1 MKRLDLIAI
10 LCAWAAAIAL
20 IHPTGNFPLDD
31 DWDFAI
37 ATWRFARTGHF
48 HFTAFTAAS
57 VRAQVLWGALW
68 TRLFGESFEVLR
80 ASTLTLAAGTIVIV
94 HRSIARA
101 GAGRFACAAGALALA
116 FHPVFFWASCT
127 YMTEVPFVFASAVAL
142 YFFVRGIGEGRQLFF
157 VCGYFAVIASWFVR
171 QTGVTHAMAVLALL
185 LLFRERL
192 SPRWRTA
199 ALGAAAVLAF
209 FVVLLIFRR
218 DWLAGAPVEFT
229 AHFRMWRES
238 SFRLPQQLEVA
249 YHYGDFNI
257 RNAAL
262 FLLPLV
268 APIAL
273 VFPRRSRVALA
284 VVAGAFLLFS
294 ARALSLIGRGL
305 PMPYF
310 VNPYCCDIFAGNI
323 LMDIG
328 LGPLTLKGSEFAYPF
343 RLAYGGRLLL
353 TYLSVLAGALLLGF
367 LIISAARAAHEP
379 RRNAGFLVAL
389 AFTLFASLGLL
400 GNSLYVDRY
409 ALDSAWP
416 MAIALALVLPWDRV
430 SLRWTFVAAL
440 LLIVFFDVAAMH
452 DYFAWNQARWTA
464 INGLRS
470 RGVPVQSIDGG
481 AEAFAFYEMAYM
493 DRKTQRHFMFG
504 VPPRPYV
511 IAFGPLPGYVVESE
525 MPFDGWLT
533 GGRGRI
539 VVLRAP
545 H

>member
-1 MKRLDLIAI
+1 MKRLDLVAI

-20 IHPTGNFPLDD
+20 AHPTGNFPLDD

-37 ATWRFARTGHF
+37 ATWQFAKTGHF

-57 VRAQVLWGALW
+57 LRAQVLWGALW
-68 TRLFGESFEVLR
+68 TRVFGESFEVLR
-80 ASTLTLAAGTIVIV
+80 ASTLTLAAGTIAIV
-94 HRSIARA
+94 HRSLARA
-101 GAGRFACAAGALALA
+101 GAGRFACAAGALAVA

-127 YMTEVPFVFASAVAL
+127 YMTEVPFVFASAVAF
-142 YFFVRGIGEGRQLFF
+142 YFFVRAVREERQLFF
-157 VCGYFAVIASWFVR
+157 VCGYLAIIVSWFVR

-185 LLFRERL
+185 LVFRDRL
-192 SPRWRTA
+192 SPRWKRA

-209 FVVLLIFRR
+209 FLLLLIFRR
-218 DWLAGAPVEFT
+218 DWLAGAPVEFS

-249 YHYGDFNI
+249 FHYGDFNI

-262 FLLPLV
+262 FFLPLV

-273 VFPRRSRVALA
+273 VFPRRGRIALA
-284 VVAGAFLLFS
+284 IVAGTFLLLF
-294 ARALSLIGRGL
+294 ARAQSLIGRGL

-310 VNPYCCDIFAGNI
+310 VNPYCCDIFAGNT

-328 LGPLTLKGSEFAYPF
+328 LGPLTLKGSEAFYPF
-343 RLAYGGRLLL
+343 RLAYGGRLLM
-353 TYLSVLAGALLLGF
+353 TYISVLAGALLLAF
-367 LIISAARAAHEP
+367 LIIAAVRAAREP
-379 RRNAGFLVAL
+379 KQSGGLLLAL
-389 AFTLFASLGLL
+389 AFVLFASLGLL

-416 MAIALALVLPWDRV
+416 IAVALALALPWDRASV
-430 SLRWTFVAAL
+430 RWTFAAVLVLVAL
-440 LLIVFFDVAAMH
+440 FDVAAMH
-452 DYFAWNQARWTA
+452 DYFAWNHARWNA

-493 DRKTQRHFMFG
+493 DRKTQRHFMYG

-525 MPFDGWLT
+525 LPFDGWLT

-539 VVLRAP
+539 VVLRAA